1 MCSALGNICCLMKPC
16 LLLQGAS
23 RALLGQLEETVGGV
37 LPELL
42 SKQPLQL
49 CQQDTQRTF
58 LVALQK
64 FAIAVLRHRY
74 RSAEHLR
81 LLKSLLA
88 GLLHGK
94 FSCRKSIESF
104 PDGT

>member
-1 MCSALGNICCLMKPC
+1 MKPY
-16 LLLQGAS
+16 LLVQGAGK
-23 RALLGQLEETVGGV
+23 ALLRQLEGTVGGL

-42 SKQPLQL
+42 CKQPLQFW
-49 CQQDTQRTF
+49 QQDTQSTF
-58 LVALQK
+58 LAALQK

-74 RSAEHLR
+74 RSTEHLC

-94 FSCRKSIESF
+94 VSCHKTILNLS
-104 PDGT
+104 